1 MKFKQLIGFVFWS
14 IMFVAIAVVFINIY
28 VVVSEYDEI
37 ESEISQLEPVE
48 YGIILGTSSKVIGG
62 DPNPFFYERI
72 NAASRLYQAG
82 KVKKLILSGDNR
94 EKYYNEPGDMKKAL
108 NDLAIPDSVLILD
121 PEGLSTI
128 LSLERAYIQTNQPQ
142 FIVITQRFHAYRTS
156 YVARQLGL
164 NVKLFEAKSPPFN
177 RSMKVHARE
186 VLARV
191 KAFYNVIR
199 FKLGYPVLEIE

>member
-1 MKFKQLIGFVFWS
+1 LKINQLIRLAFWS
-14 IMFVAIAVVFINIY
+14 ITFVFAVVLIINIY
-28 VVVSEYDEI
+28 LIASEYDEI
-37 ESEISQLEPVE
+37 ETDINQLEAVE
-48 YGIILGTSSKVIGG
+48 YGIILGTSSRLISGE
-62 DPNPFFYERI
+62 PNPFFFERI
-72 NAASRLYQAG
+72 NAASRLYKAG

-108 NDLAIPDSVLILD
+108 NDLSIPDSVLILD

-128 LSLERAYIQTNQPQ
+128 LSLERAYIQTNQGQ

-177 RSMKVHARE
+177 RSMKVQGRE

-199 FKLGYPVLEIE
+199 FKLGYPVLDIE